1 MVKTNKAME
10 GLLNKNSD
18 KYPFSELT
26 HILWPDFIE
35 VDGCILIN
43 NERADQSEK
52 RLNMDHILKNF
63 GDRTGFEAFESHVHM
78 MDVSKEFE
86 DNPLMGLKFA
96 LKLVE
101 VWSAKLKFD
110 FPRYSFYLILSFD
123 GQDSI
128 LRFHKI
134 RENEN
139 WLDIDN
145 LDSYDNTAILIKK
158 VN

>member
-1 MVKTNKAME
+1 MIKTNKAME
-10 GLLNKNSD
+10 EVINKNHD
-18 KYPFSELT
+18 KYLFSELT

-35 VDGCILIN
+35 VNGCILIN
-43 NERADQSEK
+43 DEK
-52 RLNMDHILKNF
+52 PGEGEKLLNMDHILKNF

-86 DNPLMGLKFA
+86 DNPLMGLMFA

-101 VWSAKLKFD
+101 VWSAKLKSD
-110 FPRYSFYLILSFD
+110 FPGYSFYLILSFD

-139 WLDIDN
+139 WVDIDN
-145 LDSYDNTAILIKK
+145 LNSYDNTAILIKK